1 MAQKS
6 KILIIGGTGYIGK
19 YIVEESAKAGHPT
32 FALVRE
38 NTASNPEKPKLIESF
53 KSFGVTLLHGDIYH
67 HESLVKAIKQVDVVI
82 CALGSP
88 EQIADQVKIIA
99 AIKEAGNI
107 KRFLPSEFGGDV
119 DRIHAVEPIE
129 HHFRAKASIR
139 RSIEAEG
146 VPHTYLVSNGF
157 AGYFLPNFGIGLAGA
172 TAPPRDKVEI
182 IGDGNPKVIFSK
194 EEDIATYTIK
204 AVDDPRTL
212 NKVLHV
218 RPLANILSFN
228 EIVSLWEKKIGKTL
242 EKTYLLEDQLL
253 KKIQECSNPLNL
265 LLLSIAHSTFVKG
278 NLRDFEIKASNGV
291 EASELYPEGKENQLW
306 YCRACQLNSSAM
318 SKQRRSGYEPSD
330 KETEG
335 CDSPWIGANHENG
348 GLVSEGLKSV
358 VPRNTSPITMRLN
371 SNRGHSSRFGY
382 EVSSPAK
389 GSKGSPS
396 QRRHNSKSPYRP
408 RRDDGNALALTPL
421 PSLDVRRN
429 VSPFSKAEPARHISP
444 YRPRVEEH
452 NLDKNEFV
460 GSRRKQ
466 KNRTPSREE
475 NGAHPQLLE
484 A

>member
-291 EASELYPEGKENQLW
+291 EASELYPEVKYTTVDE
-306 YCRACQLNSSAM
+306 Y
-318 SKQRRSGYEPSD
+318 
-330 KETEG
+330 
-335 CDSPWIGANHENG
+335 
-348 GLVSEGLKSV
+348 
-358 VPRNTSPITMRLN
+358 
-371 SNRGHSSRFGY
+371 
-382 EVSSPAK
+382 
-389 GSKGSPS
+389 
-396 QRRHNSKSPYRP
+396 
-408 RRDDGNALALTPL
+408 
-421 PSLDVRRN
+421 LDQ
-429 VSPFSKAEPARHISP
+429 
-444 YRPRVEEH
+444 
-452 NLDKNEFV
+452 FV
-460 GSRRKQ
+460 
-466 KNRTPSREE
+466 
-475 NGAHPQLLE
+475 
-484 A
+484 